1 MIRAILRWIK
11 KMNIMYMLHVNN
23 LLAKFVTIA
32 SCLFI
37 SIS

>member
-1 MIRAILRWIK
+1 MIRAILQWIK
-11 KMNIMYMLHVNN
+11 KTNIMYMLLVNN
-23 LLAKFVTIA
+23 LLAKFVTIT